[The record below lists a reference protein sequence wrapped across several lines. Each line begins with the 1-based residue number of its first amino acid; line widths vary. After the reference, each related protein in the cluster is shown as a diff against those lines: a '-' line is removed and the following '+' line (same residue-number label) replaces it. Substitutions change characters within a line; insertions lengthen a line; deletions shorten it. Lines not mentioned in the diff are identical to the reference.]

1 MVKGALTSIPAQET
15 PIGKPPWA
23 CRLATTNGWN
33 VDEFYAAVC
42 VNDLGRGKSVR
53 RLLLILLIALLG
65 IESASAQCTN
75 WVQFAGRADLRVVFQ
90 GTVGDRPVRMM
101 LHLNKATGQEE
112 KSLNVSLHV
121 AGELNLANDAHRQ
134 LNDVAALKLRKA
146 MLETFSSLLDYP
158 LISEDRNH
166 QQWFFG

>member
-1 MVKGALTSIPAQET
+1 M
-15 PIGKPPWA
+15 
-23 CRLATTNGWN
+23 
-33 VDEFYAAVC
+33 
-42 VNDLGRGKSVR
+42 R
-53 RLLLILLIALLG
+53 RLLLIPLIALLG

-101 LHLNKATGQEE
+101 LHLNEATGQEE

>member
-1 MVKGALTSIPAQET
+1 
-15 PIGKPPWA
+15 
-23 CRLATTNGWN
+23 
-33 VDEFYAAVC
+33 
-42 VNDLGRGKSVR
+42 
-53 RLLLILLIALLG
+53 
-65 IESASAQCTN
+65 
-75 WVQFAGRADLRVVFQ
+75 
-90 GTVGDRPVRMM
+90 MM
-101 LHLNKATGQEE
+101 LHLNEATGQEE

>member
-1 MVKGALTSIPAQET
+1 MWFI
-15 PIGKPPWA
+15 
-23 CRLATTNGWN
+23 
-33 VDEFYAAVC
+33 
-42 VNDLGRGKSVR
+42 
-53 RLLLILLIALLG
+53 
-65 IESASAQCTN
+65 ASAKKQPMRK
-75 WVQFAGRADLRVVFQ
+75 WFD
-90 GTVGDRPVRMM
+90 M
-101 LHLNKATGQEE
+101 H
-112 KSLNVSLHV
+112 NVSLHV